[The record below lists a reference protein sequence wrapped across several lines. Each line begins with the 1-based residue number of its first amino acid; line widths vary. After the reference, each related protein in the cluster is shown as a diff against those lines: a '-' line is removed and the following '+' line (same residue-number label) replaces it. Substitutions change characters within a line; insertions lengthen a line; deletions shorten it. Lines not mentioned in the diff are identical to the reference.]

1 MVRDTHPDHG
11 SNIVTS
17 GGSNWSGSIV
27 NEPGLGYHLVSRPNV
42 KGHEQRFPTLELLVQ
57 HYAHH
62 PYEIDFAGGRFKLLD
77 ITQPGPMYSATANA
91 MSGLYR
97 RVMDRIRSQSIVRY
111 LISKSEDDYR
121 RDLWY
126 DFNCTIW
133 AARCLSFAARDC
145 TRHEQTAAAHVIH
158 DKFGEIVVELLRTLV
173 SIAPRVRPRCTCVAS
188 GKRGGGL
195 AGVRAYWRIDLLAYW
210 LCHAVRP
217 GLRLSA
223 CRRRWT
229 RTSSTRWRTRPR
241 RRSRRT
247 GLIRRSRLQRR
258 LAAGYAP
265 APFWQLPCLR

>member
-97 RVMDRIRSQSIVRY
+97 RVMERIRSQSIVRY

-133 AARCLSFAARDC
+133 AARCLSFAAHDC

-188 GKRGGGL
+188 GKRGGWL
-195 AGVRAYWRIDLLAYW
+195 CAHMAAGVAGANGR
-210 LCHAVRP
+210 
-217 GLRLSA
+217 GL
-223 CRRRWT
+223 
-229 RTSSTRWRTRPR
+229 
-241 RRSRRT
+241 SR
-247 GLIRRSRLQRR
+247 GL
-258 LAAGYAP
+258 
-265 APFWQLPCLR
+265 